1 MEEMNHKPRTMML
14 GIKLT
19 EKEAEAI
26 REFCKNEGLSFSD
39 YVRKLIYVQLC
50 PKVKKGPPEIE

>member
-1 MEEMNHKPRTMML
+1 MEEINHKPRTMML

-26 REFCKNEGLSFSD
+26 REFCKNKGLSFSD
-39 YVRKLIYVQLC
+39 YV
-50 PKVKKGPPEIE
+50 